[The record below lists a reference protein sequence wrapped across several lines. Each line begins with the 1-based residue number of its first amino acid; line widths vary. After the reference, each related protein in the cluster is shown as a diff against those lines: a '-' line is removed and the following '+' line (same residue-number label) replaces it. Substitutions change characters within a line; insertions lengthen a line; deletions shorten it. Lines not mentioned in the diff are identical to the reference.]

1 MRLRTTSPR
10 PDIAVVLPTCNR
22 PKHVQSVLENL
33 NDQTLKPSVVIVIDS
48 SDSDEIGNQV
58 KRWSHVKYIQSKLKS
73 AAYQRNLG
81 MREILEKHSDC
92 DYISFV
98 DDDIRISNSY
108 LENLS
113 SQLKKNDSI
122 IGVSGVADSENRFG
136 KSRNHSDPIK
146 QKSRIHSKEGKIDSF
161 VINRPVLSSD
171 KLTECTWLIGC
182 SMWRL
187 ETLKKENHWFEADF
201 TRQSLFE
208 DAIFSHRFSH
218 KSKLVVDPD
227 ISFQHLLEIIE
238 RPNDTTHS
246 ADWVLHRFRL
256 VSTDSCFGYLG
267 FTFSIFGVLFKSS
280 LRALLRRKQTGD
292 ITSKGLIL
300 GIMRLIRS
308 L

>member
-1 MRLRTTSPR
+1 MKLRTTSQKPN
-10 PDIAVVLPTCNR
+10 IAVVLPTCNR
-22 PKHVQSVLENL
+22 PKHVQSVLDNL

-48 SDSDEIGNQV
+48 SDSDEIENQV

-81 MREILEKHSDC
+81 MREILERHSDC

-98 DDDIRISNSY
+98 DDDIRIMNTY
-108 LENLS
+108 LEKLS
-113 SQLKKNDSI
+113 NQLTKNDSI
-122 IGVSGVADSENRFG
+122 IGISGVADSDNRFG
-136 KSRNHSDPIK
+136 KSRNDSDAVK
-146 QKSRIHSKEGKIDSF
+146 HMSRIHSKEGKIDSF
-161 VINRPVLSSD
+161 VINRPVLISD
-171 KLTECTWLIGC
+171 ELTECSWLIGC

-187 ETLKKENHWFEADF
+187 KTLKEENHWFEADF

-208 DAIFSHRFSH
+208 DAIFSHRVSH
-218 KSKLVVDPD
+218 NSKLVVDPE
-227 ISFQHLLEIIE
+227 IRFQHLLETIQ

-256 VSTDSCFGYLG
+256 VTTDNCFGYLG
-267 FTFSIFGVLFKSS
+267 FTFSIIGVLFKSS
-280 LRALLRRKQTGD
+280 LRALFRHKQTGD

-300 GIMRLIRS
+300 GVKRLIRS